1 MAAGALALLAADSSQ
16 TVLAVDSNQ
25 TVLTGALLAAIPI
38 AMFAGLISFFS
49 PCVLPLVP
57 GYMSYVTG
65 VTGTD
70 LGDAKRG
77 RMVIGASLFV
87 LGFSAVFVS
96 SGALFGSFGWELQVH
111 RQLLT
116 KIFGTLTI
124 VLGLAFMGLV
134 GGVTNREFRFH
145 FKPAMGLA
153 GAPLLGVLFGLG
165 WTPCMGPTLAAVNS
179 LAISDANAGRGA
191 VLMAFY
197 CFGLGVPFIVV
208 AIAFRRTL
216 GAFTWVKRHYAWVV
230 RIGGGMLVAVG
241 VLLVTGVWDHITY
254 QMQIWTSSYTAGV

>member
-1 MAAGALALLAADSSQ
+1 MGGNGTLTALAFDQ
-16 TVLAVDSNQ
+16 SN

-38 AMFAGLISFFS
+38 AMFAGFVSFFS

-57 GYMSYVTG
+57 GYLSYVTG

-70 LGDAKRG
+70 LAEARRG
-77 RMVIGASLFV
+77 RMLAGASLFV

-96 SGALFGSFGWELQVH
+96 GGALFGNFGQTLQVH
-111 RQLLT
+111 REVLS
-116 KIFGTLTI
+116 KIFGALTI
-124 VLGLAFMGLV
+124 VLGLAFMGMV
-134 GGVTNREFRFH
+134 GGVTQREFRFH
-145 FKPAMGLA
+145 VRPTMGLA

-165 WTPCMGPTLAAVNS
+165 WTPCVGPTLGAVNA
-179 LAISDANAGRGA
+179 LAFNDASALRGA

-197 CFGLGVPFIVV
+197 CAGLGVPFIAA

-216 GAFTWVKRHYAWVV
+216 GAFAWVKRHYVWVI
-230 RIGGGMLVAVG
+230 RTGGAMLVAVG

-254 QMQIWTSSYTAGV
+254 QMQIWSSGFTPGV

>member
-1 MAAGALALLAADSSQ
+1 MAGTAL
-16 TVLAVDSNQ
+16 TVLAVDTQ
-25 TVLTGALLAAIPI
+25 HTVLTGALLAAIPI

-57 GYMSYVTG
+57 GYLSYVTG
-65 VTGTD
+65 ITGTD
-70 LGDAKRG
+70 LADAKRG
-77 RMVIGASLFV
+77 RMVVGASLFV

-96 SGALFGSFGWELQVH
+96 SGALFGNFGSVLFEH
-111 RQLLT
+111 RQTLT
-116 KIFGTLTI
+116 RIFGAITI

-134 GGVTNREFRFH
+134 RGVTNREFRFH
-145 FKPAMGLA
+145 FRPAMGLA

-179 LAISDANAGRGA
+179 LAVNDASAGRGA
-191 VLMAFY
+191 LLMAFY

-208 AIAFRRTL
+208 AVAFRRTL

-254 QMQIWTSSYTAGV
+254 QMQIWSSSFTPGV